1 LESKQGHTVNEHTI
15 KAWFD
20 LVHAVRL
27 KYKTKPCNM
36 YGSDKVGTNA
46 ANVESETV
54 IGWRKKTPQYQQC
67 DGNRENITIFV
78 TICVDGTC
86 LPPIIIFKGAA
97 HQVAWCQDNPAK
109 AT

>member
-27 KYKTKPCNM
+27 KYKTKPCNI

-46 ANVESETV
+46 ANGECESV
-54 IGWRKKTPQYQQC
+54 IGQRKKTPQYQQH
-67 DGNRENITIFV
+67 DGNHKNITIFV
-78 TICVDGTC
+78 TICVDRTC
-86 LPPIIIFKGAA
+86 LLPIIIFKGAA